1 MPEDDR
7 LHAMDQRMLS
17 GLAAAPI
24 AIDRIKEEPAMR
36 IIITGR
42 HVEITAALRRYIESR
57 MKRLER
63 YGMKLGDVQV
73 VLAVEKYRHAAE
85 VVFNFNGAVIQSKTS
100 TTEMYTSIDQLLDK
114 VSRQILKRKGKLVDH
129 KRRMVSA
136 VPVGQARL
144 GKSIEVEFD
153 TVRPPLH
160 ALTAAQA
167 LSRLGRQP
175 SALLVFKE
183 LSTDRVQVM
192 RRLENGAVELIDPQP
207 V

>member
-1 MPEDDR
+1 
-7 LHAMDQRMLS
+7 MDQRMLS
-17 GLAAAPI
+17 GLAVATMAS
-24 AIDRIKEEPAMR
+24 DRIKEEPAMR

-57 MKRLER
+57 MQRLER

-73 VLAVEKYRHAAE
+73 VLAVEKYRHTAE
-85 VVFNFNGAVIQSKTS
+85 VVFNLNGVVIQSKTS
-100 TTEMYTSIDQLLDK
+100 TTEMYASIDQLLDK

-129 KRRMVSA
+129 KRKIVSA

-144 GKSIEVEFD
+144 GKSIQVEFD

-160 ALTAAQA
+160 ALTPAQA
-167 LSRLGRQP
+167 FSRLGRQP

-183 LSTDRVQVM
+183 PSTDRVQVM

>member
-1 MPEDDR
+1 
-7 LHAMDQRMLS
+7 MDQRMLS
-17 GLAAAPI
+17 GLAAATM
-24 AIDRIKEEPAMR
+24 ASDRIKEEPAMR

-63 YGMKLGDVQV
+63 YGMKLGDMQV
-73 VLAVEKYRHAAE
+73 VLAVEKYRHTAE
-85 VVFNFNGAVIQSKTS
+85 VVCNLNGAVIQSKTS
-100 TTEMYTSIDQLLDK
+100 TTEMYASIDQLLDK

-129 KRRMVSA
+129 KRKMVDA
-136 VPVGQARL
+136 VPVEQARL
-144 GKSIEVEFD
+144 SKANQVEFD

-160 ALTAAQA
+160 ALTPAQA

-192 RRLENGAVELIDPQP
+192 RRLENGTVELIDPQP